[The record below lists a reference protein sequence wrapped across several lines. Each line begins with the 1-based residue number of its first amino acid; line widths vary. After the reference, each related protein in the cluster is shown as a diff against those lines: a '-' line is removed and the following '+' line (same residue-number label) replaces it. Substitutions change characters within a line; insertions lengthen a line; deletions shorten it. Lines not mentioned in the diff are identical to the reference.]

1 MLIIT
6 LEESVG
12 SLFSALLGNYDK
24 RGRVDGIMRLI
35 PTYNAPTEKTN
46 RFIMD
51 QPFVLNGWNL

>member
-24 RGRVDGIMRLI
+24 WGRDDGILRLI
-35 PTYNAPTEKTN
+35 TINNAPTEKAN
-46 RFIMD
+46 RFIMG
-51 QPFVLNGWNL
+51 QPFVLNV

>member
-35 PTYNAPTEKTN
+35 PIYNAPTEKAN

-51 QPFVLNGWNL
+51 QPFALNG